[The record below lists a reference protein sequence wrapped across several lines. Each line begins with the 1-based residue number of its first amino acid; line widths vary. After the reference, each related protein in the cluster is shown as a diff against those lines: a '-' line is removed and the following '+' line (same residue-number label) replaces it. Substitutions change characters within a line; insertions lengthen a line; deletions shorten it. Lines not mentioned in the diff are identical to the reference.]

1 MSSHAMDA
9 RHYFHLTDAIAA
21 ADSGEALTSLTEV
34 VKTTEMHPLERRVLE
49 RALRSRADAL
59 RIGEIVV
66 PRPPVQR
73 AD

>member
-1 MSSHAMDA
+1 MDA

-21 ADSGEALTSLTEV
+21 AKTAEALTSLSEV
-34 VKTTEMHPLERRVLE
+34 VSGTEMHPLERRVLE

-59 RIGEIVV
+59 RIGDIVV
-66 PRPPVQR
+66 PRPAAQR